1 MDRHASR
8 APDPCAARALYRQR
22 ARHYDAEL
30 AAFEP
35 LRQRA
40 VAWLGLRPGQTVL
53 DVGCGTG
60 LSLPALAAAV
70 GPTGRV
76 VGVEPCADML
86 EQARERVRAQGL
98 EGVELLHAEAHQ
110 APLPDRADA
119 LLLHFTH
126 DVLQQPEAVA
136 HLLGHLRPGAVVVAC
151 GLCWSDWWM
160 GPANWFVA
168 GAAWYSVTTFEGLS
182 RPWAALAEHLPDLAV
197 ERAWMG
203 AIYLARGT
211 VPGTMAA

>member
-1 MDRHASR
+1 MDRLASR

-70 GPTGRV
+70 GPSGRV

-86 EQARERVRAQGL
+86 AQARERVGRHGL
-98 EGVELLHAEAHQ
+98 EAVELLQAEAGQ
-110 APLPDRADA
+110 APLPQGADA

-126 DVLQQPEAVA
+126 DVLQQPDAVD
-136 HLLGHLRPGAVVVAC
+136 HLLAHLRPGAVVVAC
-151 GLCWSDWWM
+151 GLCWADWWM

-168 GAAWYSVTTFEGLS
+168 GAALYSVTTLDGLA
-182 RPWAALAEHLPDLAV
+182 RPWAALAERLPDLQV
-197 ERAWMG
+197 ERTWMG

-211 VPGTMAA
+211 VPGTMTG